1 MYLAS
6 RQAEVASFEDTQRRS
21 IYNVQAIETASS
33 IAVRGNSRIEA
44 RKNHKEASFP
54 FISFPFISRLI

>member
-33 IAVRGNSRIEA
+33 IAVRDNSRIEA
-44 RKNHKEASFP
+44 RKN
-54 FISFPFISRLI
+54 R